1 MPSTCIQPLI
11 ASALQMI
18 LGPSSVNHVLLTR
31 CVCLYQVM
39 STEEVKVS
47 PNTTPA
53 QFAENMFR
61 MMERFPAAPLSQ
73 LLTHQQVEELR
84 ANYMAVAVPQAEAL
98 PQQDGGIVNPY
109 VMLWAVATA

>member
-1 MPSTCIQPLI
+1 
-11 ASALQMI
+11 
-18 LGPSSVNHVLLTR
+18 
-31 CVCLYQVM
+31 M

-84 ANYMAVAVPQAEAL
+84 ANYMAVAVPQAEGL